1 VVLPK
6 DPLQVKDD
14 EFSEELDFIFNTFYK
29 SRRPMLMPI
38 EKGWKPLT
46 DVYETDD
53 EVVIVMDI
61 AGISVNDIKLTL
73 QDQRLLIIR
82 GIRRERSND
91 EKRHYHKMEIDFGP
105 FQRKIDLPS
114 RIDPERATNNYSQGF
129 LEIRLPKSGP
139 IGSSQDDV
147 EIDL

>member
-1 VVLPK
+1 MVQLK
-6 DPLQVKDD
+6 DPVLVKDD

-46 DVYETDD
+46 DVYETDE

-61 AGISVNDIKLTL
+61 AGISVNDVKLTL

-114 RIDPERATNNYSQGF
+114 RIDPERATNSYSQGF
-129 LEIRLPKSGP
+129 LEIRLPKRGP
-139 IGSSQDDV
+139 IGGSQDDV

>member
-1 VVLPK
+1 MVLPK